1 MGSRRRSVLYLP
13 GSSEKMM
20 KKAGARGA
28 DVLVLDLED
37 GVHPDAKPEARA
49 RIEEALPTYDWGDSE
64 VFVRANALDT
74 PWAEDDL
81 AMARRARPAG
91 VVLPKC
97 EQPTEVG
104 PVADGF
110 APEVP
115 LFLMIETAKGIL
127 RAPELAALDNVA
139 GLLFGAADFRESI
152 HASGLPDESEVL
164 LARSTVVLAARAA
177 GREAFD
183 TPWFEYQDTAGLE
196 ASALRARR
204 LGFDGKTA
212 IHPVQLEAIHRAFT
226 PSPAEVERARRILR
240 VIEEAAASAKNVA
253 TLDGEM
259 VEALHVE
266 GARRTLR
273 QAGESL

>member
-1 MGSRRRSVLYLP
+1 MSSRRRSVLYLP

-20 KKAGARGA
+20 RKAGARGA

-37 GVHPDAKPEARA
+37 GVHPDVKSDARA
-49 RIEEALPTYDWGDSE
+49 RIEEALPSYDWGGSE
-64 VFVRANALDT
+64 VFVRANGLST

-81 AMARRARPAG
+81 AMARRVRPAG

-97 EQPTEVG
+97 EDPTEVSR
-104 PVADGF
+104 VAAGF
-110 APEVP
+110 APAVP
-115 LFLMIETAKGIL
+115 LYLMIETATGVL
-127 RAPELAALDNVA
+127 RAGELAAIDNVA

-152 HASGLPDESEVL
+152 HASALPDESEIL
-164 LARSTVVLAARAA
+164 LARSTVVLAARAS

-212 IHPVQLEAIHRAFT
+212 IHPVQLDAIHRAFT
-226 PSPAEVERARRILR
+226 PSEDEVERARKILR
-240 VIEEAAASAKNVA
+240 VIEEAAASAQNVA

-273 QAGESL
+273 QAGESA